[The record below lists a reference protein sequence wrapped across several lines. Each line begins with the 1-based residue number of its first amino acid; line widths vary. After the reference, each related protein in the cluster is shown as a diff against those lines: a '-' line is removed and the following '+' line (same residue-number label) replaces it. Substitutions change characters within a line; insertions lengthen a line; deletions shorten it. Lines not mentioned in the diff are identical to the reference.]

1 MCVQERERQISGSPR
16 EVAELQQQLQSMESE
31 RDPLVEQLEGNQQ
44 ELESAR
50 EEKERSQE
58 QLQCERREKER
69 GQQELVRQTQLCFIT
84 ILIVLFESIFQQ
96 LFNRREL
103 AQAQSANQTQRLELV
118 R

>member
-1 MCVQERERQISGSPR
+1 MCSCVQERERQGSPR

-31 RDPLVEQLEGNQQ
+31 RNSLVEQLEGNQQ
-44 ELESAR
+44 ELESDR

-58 QLQCERREKER
+58 QLQSERREKER

-84 ILIVLFESIFQQ
+84 MIIVLFESIFQQ
-96 LFNRREL
+96 LFNRRQL
-103 AQAQSANQTQRLELV
+103 AQAQSANQTQQLQLV